1 MTLEIG
7 NTVDGT
13 IVKLAEY
20 GAIVRLAGGKTGLIH
35 ISEVASSFVRDIN
48 DHFKEHDQVR
58 VKVLSVN
65 SKGRYQLSAKGIE
78 QPKPEPAP
86 VRETRRLIER
96 IPDPVNLGPDV
107 LAWDK
112 SGRSEFGSF
121 EDRLGRF
128 LKDSDDRQLDLKR
141 NIESK
146 RGNRKR

>member
-35 ISEVASSFVRDIN
+35 ISEVATTFVRDIN
-48 DHFKEHDQVR
+48 DYFKEHDRVR

-65 SKGRYQLSAKGIE
+65 SKGRYQLTAKGIE
-78 QPKPEPAP
+78 QPAPEPPP
-86 VRETRRLIER
+86 VREPRKAIEH
-96 IPDPVNLGPDV
+96 IPEPVNLGPDG
-107 LAWDK
+107 LPERRPRID
-112 SGRSEFGSF
+112 FGSF
-121 EDRLGRF
+121 EDRLSCF

-141 NIESK
+141 NIETK